1 MGRDLY
7 ARHDMPPLLRR
18 GAEMTEC
25 FRQSLVRAGISSV
38 WIEDDLSE
46 GIDPLEALSEET
58 RTEAIGAIRK
68 LFGEVAGSEGS
79 GTLSVS
85 SVEQMEDVARRVVAD
100 IMANADCALALNDL
114 ANADGYTM
122 RHSLAVTVMGLALGL
137 RLMQKYGWVDY
148 RGQRQYGDIE
158 ERLTMLG
165 MGLLLH
171 DIGKLTVPPEVLH
184 KRGRLTADEIAL
196 VRAHPETGYE
206 MLKNSGVSPVSRAV
220 VRSHHEK
227 WDGTG
232 YPDGKAGTQIHQ
244 FARIA
249 TVSDVFDALTSDR
262 PYRKADPPHTGYEYI
277 LARVGRDFDPE
288 VVEIFRTSVAPHPPG
303 TGVILSDGYCGIV
316 KEVRQGSVNRPVVRL
331 VLNPAGE
338 EIAYKEID
346 LSVHPDLTIVSA
358 DFDPWARPARDVRVP
373 GDVRVA

>member
-18 GAEMTEC
+18 GAEITEA

-38 WIEDDLSE
+38 WIEDELSE
-46 GIDPLEALSEET
+46 GIQPLEALSEET
-58 RTEAIGAIRK
+58 RNEAIGAIRN
-68 LFGEVAGSEGS
+68 LFGEVEGTQGS
-79 GTLSVS
+79 GTLSS
-85 SVEQMEDVARRVVAD
+85 GSVEQMQDVARKVVAD

-137 RLMQKYGWVDY
+137 RLIHKFGWVDFK
-148 RGQRQYGDIE
+148 GHRQYGDIE
-158 ERLTMLG
+158 DRLTMLG

-171 DIGKLTVPPEVLH
+171 DIGKLAVPPEVLH
-184 KRGRLTADEIAL
+184 KRGRLTPEEIAI
-196 VRAHPETGYE
+196 VQAHPETGFE

-232 YPDGKAGTQIHQ
+232 YPDRKAGIAIHQ

-249 TVSDVFDALTSDR
+249 TVADVFDALTSDR
-262 PYRKADPPHTGYEYI
+262 PYRTADPPHTGYEYI
-277 LARVGRDFDPE
+277 LSRVGRDFDPE
-288 VVEIFRTSVAPHPPG
+288 VVDIFRTSVAPHPPG

-316 KEVRQGSVNRPVVRL
+316 KEVRPGSVNRPVVRL
-331 VLNPAGE
+331 VMNPSGE
-338 EIAYKEID
+338 EIEHVEID
-346 LSVHPDLTIVSA
+346 LSAHPDLTVVSA
-358 DFDPWARPARDVRVP
+358 DFDPWARPSLRSA
-373 GDVRVA
+373 GAA